1 MTKLYSII
9 QIDTKPEYR
18 EAFLRAA
25 RELIDRLQ
33 DDPGRLEHAIH
44 ASPSNPCQW
53 IVTIR
58 WRDEEAVAAH
68 FASRHLKD
76 YMKET
81 APYVAQPS
89 FYRTF
94 TIETEHT
101 LL

>member
-33 DDPGRLEHAIH
+33 DELGRLEHAIH
-44 ASPSNPCQW
+44 ASPTTPCQL

-58 WRDEEAVAAH
+58 WHDKEAMAAH
-68 FASRHLKD
+68 FASRHLQD
-76 YMKET
+76 YLKET

-89 FYRTF
+89 VYRTF